1 MSLDNLVNSQ
11 RVYSQQ
17 IQKDVF
23 TSNVGVNVDPVA
35 VYPKPENTAIPSAF
49 FQSRFEVRQS
59 GNLVAEDDLSDL
71 NLANLTVGGEIRVPI
86 VKADDIIL
94 NGGSLDVLLQGVLT
108 TPLQV
113 NIDGNGKSITNVS
126 QINSSNVGAGFVTV
140 SGAVGV
146 ETDRLTASS
155 GNSLAI
161 VGTGININDSQ
172 LTGDL
177 KLNVSAADNA
187 AIELLFNTVAGSAG
201 ITPTSNTIQIGANA
215 VNSFT
220 GTQPKNQKVVIG
232 TAPNSIDDGT
242 QGPVNTIIT
251 IGSATQAAVANK
263 DQNRL
268 VFFTGSGVSSTTGGT
283 NPDEQAA
290 VAGAPGTKGNL
301 DGLAGAVAT
310 GSNSDAI
317 KIIARILEAY
327 GLIQ

>member
-49 FQSRFEVRQS
+49 FQNRFEVRQS

-94 NGGSLDVLLQGVLT
+94 NGGSLANELLQGILT

-113 NIDGNGKSITNVS
+113 NIDANNKNITNVS
-126 QINSSNVGAGFVTV
+126 QITV
-140 SGAVGV
+140 SGAAGV

-155 GNSLAI
+155 GNPLAI
-161 VGTGININDSQ
+161 VGTGINIASQ

-177 KLNVSAADNA
+177 KLNVSDAF
-187 AIELLFNTVAGSAG
+187 LTKLPVVPVVSPP
-201 ITPTSNTIQIGANA
+201 PTQ
-215 VNSFT
+215 F
-220 GTQPKNQKVVIG
+220 K
-232 TAPNSIDDGT
+232 
-242 QGPVNTIIT
+242 
-251 IGSATQAAVANK
+251 
-263 DQNRL
+263 
-268 VFFTGSGVSSTTGGT
+268 
-283 NPDEQAA
+283 
-290 VAGAPGTKGNL
+290 
-301 DGLAGAVAT
+301 
-310 GSNSDAI
+310 
-317 KIIARILEAY
+317 
-327 GLIQ
+327 